1 MDLIIA
7 AWDIY
12 IQQEHVVCKGKKKG
26 TKQSFSVNQHV
37 WLSLTISGQTGF
49 GALHVRGVS
58 DLSAQLQ
65 PLSTRIWSAVQQ
77 HIMQPDTPFMPLS

>member
-7 AWDIY
+7 ARDIY
-12 IQQEHVVCKGKKKG
+12 IQQEHVVCKEKKKG

-37 WLSLTISGQTGF
+37 LLFLTISGQVSF
-49 GALHVRGVS
+49 GTLHVLGVS

-65 PLSTRIWSAVQQ
+65 TLSTRIWSAVQQ
-77 HIMQPDTPFMPLS
+77 HTMQPDTPFMPLT